1 MSLLNGMNG
10 MLDNE
15 LALESA
21 LEMVDDELMMAME
34 ADEVIDAM
42 VDGIDEDD
50 DILDDLDDLEEEALE
65 ASIDLEI
72 QMDKTAANYM
82 KDGMNESDAYQAAY
96 EGMVTCAESF
106 YEDPDT
112 CDKVKTMLSKI
123 AGRYIATESDT
134 LTGTKFLKSLVFADE
149 DYDAGTG
156 SVGVGGAADFEG
168 NASIW
173 APNDDDS
180 NTASSGSI
188 GNVGGGV
195 PDHKDNASITDH
207 TALESLVNEM
217 EADDQDDDYD
227 LDDALDS
234 MV

>member
-21 LEMVDDELMMAME
+21 LEMVDDELMMALE

-82 KDGMNESDAYQAAY
+82 KDGMSESDAYHAAY
-96 EGMVTCAESF
+96 EAMVTCAESF
-106 YEDPDT
+106 YGDPDT

-123 AGRYIATESDT
+123 AGQYIATESDT
-134 LTGTKFLKSLVFADE
+134 LTGTEFLKSLVFADE
-149 DYDAGTG
+149 DYDANTG

-173 APNDDDS
+173 DPDDDP

-188 GNVGGGV
+188 GNAGGGV
-195 PDHKDNASITDH
+195 PDHKDNASVTDH

-234 MV
+234 ML